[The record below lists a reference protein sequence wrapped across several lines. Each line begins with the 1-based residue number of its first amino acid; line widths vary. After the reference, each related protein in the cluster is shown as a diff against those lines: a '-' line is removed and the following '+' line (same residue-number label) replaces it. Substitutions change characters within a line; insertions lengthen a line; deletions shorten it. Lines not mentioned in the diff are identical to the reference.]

1 MIKIRIVT
9 PIKCYVD
16 NATPEEVVNLQKS
29 LTYTDT
35 SVSFAL
41 QNLKKNKWL
50 QKEKPYTYQKR
61 KEELES
67 QLKTCMLKFDTET
80 GKPWFHPG
88 SLGYLTGYQFD
99 ISTDIVYPEPSKV
112 AWRKV
117 LPFNLYHY
125 QDSSA
130 RLLIEAKHACVELC
144 TGCHV
149 KGQEILMYD
158 GSIKKV
164 ENIAVDELLMGPD
177 SKPRKVLKLHRGE
190 EKMAKIIPV
199 KGESFVVNM
208 GHILSLTKTNNK
220 SEYITKNIKRRKDW
234 KGTSSIVNISVK
246 DYLKETISFK
256 HRHKLYRTGV
266 DFESKE
272 LTIDP
277 YILGLWLGDGSSA
290 GPALTVGD
298 SDSVIVDLW
307 RGYADSLNL
316 NIRTERKTDANCQTI
331 HMTKKEKPYK
341 NTMRN
346 YLYKMNLIK
355 NKHIPEDYKTSSK
368 EDRVQ
373 ILAGLMD
380 SDGHLS
386 KNTFEIT
393 QKNKQLSDD
402 ILFIARSLGLA
413 AYQKECKKK
422 SQNGTEGTYY
432 RIIISGDIDIIPT
445 MLERKKAK
453 PRKQTKDVLR
463 TGFEVEELPED
474 SYYGFEVDQDNLYV
488 MADFTVTHNSGKTA
502 IILTIARELGLRTVI
517 VTPSKS
523 IFNEILEKFEH
534 HFGKSNVGAYGGGK
548 KRIGKKFTV
557 CVSKSLTLL
566 KPGTAEYDFFAN
578 AEVIIGDESHTL
590 AANTLES
597 VFHGVLK
604 KAPYRFFLSGTQ
616 VRGDGKDKLLESII
630 GNKVYQLTTREAIAG
645 GFICPVKFIVFETT
659 SKDPSRVGDPLKA
672 KRKHFLYN
680 DNIADIAAKI
690 ANSAWNHAQE
700 STLIL
705 VEELEQIKML
715 KDRLNVPFDYVHSGS
730 KADAAKFGLET
741 RKVSEVVEAFNLGQ
755 IKVLVGTSCISTG
768 TNMYPCHNTVNMV
781 GGGSE
786 VKTKQGTV
794 GRSVR
799 LLEKSE
805 YKQYHKPKPFSK
817 IYDFNVTNNTLME
830 KHLQKRISMYEES
843 LEEEDEIRFINA

>member
-1 MIKIRIVT
+1 MILYSYMIKIRTVS
-9 PIKCYVD
+9 PIQCYVE
-16 NATPEEVVNLQKS
+16 NASTEEVANLQKS

-41 QNLKKNKWL
+41 MGLKKNKWL

-61 KEELES
+61 LAELES
-67 QLKTCMLKFDTET
+67 QLKTCMLKFDVET

-88 SLGYLTGYQFD
+88 SLKYLTGYQFD

-117 LPFNLYHY
+117 LPFDLYHY
-125 QDSSA
+125 QDCSA
-130 RLLIEAKHACVELC
+130 RLLIDAKHACVELC
-144 TGCHV
+144 TG
-149 KGQEILMYD
+149 
-158 GSIKKV
+158 
-164 ENIAVDELLMGPD
+164 A
-177 SKPRKVLKLHRGE
+177 
-190 EKMAKIIPV
+190 
-199 KGESFVVNM
+199 
-208 GHILSLTKTNNK
+208 
-220 SEYITKNIKRRKDW
+220 
-234 KGTSSIVNISVK
+234 
-246 DYLKETISFK
+246 
-256 HRHKLYRTGV
+256 
-266 DFESKE
+266 
-272 LTIDP
+272 
-277 YILGLWLGDGSSA
+277 
-290 GPALTVGD
+290 
-298 SDSVIVDLW
+298 
-307 RGYADSLNL
+307 
-316 NIRTERKTDANCQTI
+316 
-331 HMTKKEKPYK
+331 
-341 NTMRN
+341 
-346 YLYKMNLIK
+346 
-355 NKHIPEDYKTSSK
+355 
-368 EDRVQ
+368 
-373 ILAGLMD
+373 
-380 SDGHLS
+380 
-386 KNTFEIT
+386 
-393 QKNKQLSDD
+393 
-402 ILFIARSLGLA
+402 
-413 AYQKECKKK
+413 
-422 SQNGTEGTYY
+422 
-432 RIIISGDIDIIPT
+432 
-445 MLERKKAK
+445 
-453 PRKQTKDVLR
+453 
-463 TGFEVEELPED
+463 
-474 SYYGFEVDQDNLYV
+474 
-488 MADFTVTHNSGKTA
+488 GKTA
-502 IILTIARELGLRTVI
+502 IILTLARELGLRTVI

-566 KPGTAEYDFFAN
+566 KPGPAEYDFFAS

-604 KAPYRFFLSGTQ
+604 AAPYRFFLSGTQ

-630 GNKVYQLTTREAIAG
+630 GEKVYQLTTKEAIEG
-645 GFICPVKFIVFETT
+645 GFICPVKFIIFETT
-659 SKDPSRVGDPLKA
+659 SKDPSKVGDPLKA

-680 DNIADIAAKI
+680 ENIADIAAKI

-715 KDRLNVPFDYVHSGS
+715 KDRLDVPFDYVHSGA

-768 TNMYPCHNTVNMV
+768 TNMYPCHNTINMV

-786 VKTKQGTV
+786 VKTKQGAV

-805 YKQYHKPKPFSK
+805 YAQYHKVKPVSK

-830 KHLQKRISMYEES
+830 KHLQKRITMYRES
-843 LEEEDEIRFINA
+843 SDDFKTIKV